1 MLPERVF
8 HNPVAARIIE
18 PRKELTLHPEDRGA
32 VAETLSDLS
41 LRPGFFGDD
50 MVVFMALRTAQA
62 RLVLEPRAGRDP
74 GGAAAAVGHGAAH
87 RGRPRAASQRDL
99 RQAMQALQ
107 DALARN
113 APDAE
118 IERLMRELQQAIDR
132 YLQALAQQMQR
143 QNAEQQMSADRSRR
157 TC

>member
-1 MLPERVF
+1 
-8 HNPVAARIIE
+8 
-18 PRKELTLHPEDRGA
+18 
-32 VAETLSDLS
+32 
-41 LRPGFFGDD
+41 
-50 MVVFMALRTAQA
+50 
-62 RLVLEPRAGRDP
+62 
-74 GGAAAAVGHGAAH
+74 
-87 RGRPRAASQRDL
+87 
-99 RQAMQALQ
+99 MQALQ

-143 QNAEQQMSADRSRR
+143 QRRTSRCSRSIRR